1 MKARI
6 KITNSTKVKLLFK
19 SAILLL
25 FIAPFVS
32 GAELTAILSS
42 GVEYSNNASQRTTAT
57 LDEVTQTLGL
67 DVLLQENR
75 KHFNADASFNLE
87 EVYYYNGVFANQTSF
102 TTGFGLFN
110 LDIIEDFLSW
120 RTSFTRTEVLGS
132 AVDSD
137 TPDNREQRSIT
148 RTGPLVSFRLNQNSI
163 LSVLTNYILVE
174 NSDEVASDT
183 KRINSNI
190 NYEYYYN
197 STTRFSLNGEYDEIL
212 DADGQEELKRTNFNV
227 GILKQISHGELN
239 FNVGVTQTRPEQSD
253 SVSGNF
259 FDVRLTR
266 NQMLWHD
273 WVFQYQE
280 DISDSSIGFEAEEA
294 SSEDSSEE
302 NAGSA
307 ATTGLDIVQS
317 RRLNVSMSRLL
328 GLYQYTIS
336 GFWSYGTY
344 KVQADDE
351 KSRGLTLSINQ
362 NVTQSLRAGFLYEF
376 TLNDFFDRPDIGKEK
391 TGTYRF
397 NGQYTLGVDMSLS
410 AYIQYEG
417 RANSNNQV
425 REYEEMATGI
435 TFSWEFL

>member
-1 MKARI
+1 MKT
-6 KITNSTKVKLLFK
+6 KMTKSTKSKLLFK
-19 SAILLL
+19 CSIFFL

-32 GAELTAILSS
+32 GTELTATLSS

-67 DVLLQENR
+67 DILLQENR
-75 KHFNADASFNLE
+75 KHFNADASFNFE
-87 EVYYYNGVFANQTSF
+87 GVHYYNGVFSNQTSF
-102 TTGFGLFN
+102 TTGFGVLN
-110 LDIIEDFLSW
+110 LDIVENFLSW

-132 AVDSD
+132 SADSH

-148 RTGPLVSFRLNQNSI
+148 RTGPGILFRVSEDST

-190 NYEYYYN
+190 NYEYYLN
-197 STTRFSLNGEYDEIL
+197 SISRLSLNGEYDEIL
-212 DADGQEELKRTNFNV
+212 DADGQEELKRTNLNV
-227 GILKQISHGELN
+227 GILRQLSHGGLNLN
-239 FNVGVTQTRPEQSD
+239 FGFTQTRPEQSD

-266 NQMLWHD
+266 NQLLWHD

-294 SSEDSSEE
+294 SSADSSEAS
-302 NAGSA
+302 AGST
-307 ATTGLDIVQS
+307 ATTSLDIIQS
-317 RRLNVSMSRLL
+317 KRLYMSMSRLL
-328 GLYQYTIS
+328 GLYQYTVS
-336 GFWSYGTY
+336 GFWRDGDY
-344 KVQADDE
+344 KIQADDE

-362 NVTQSLRAGFLYEF
+362 NVTQSFRAGFLYEF
-376 TLNDFFDRPDIGKEK
+376 TLNDFVDRPDIRKEK

-397 NGQYTLGVDMSLS
+397 NGQYDLGVDMSLS

-435 TFSWEFL
+435 AFTWEFL